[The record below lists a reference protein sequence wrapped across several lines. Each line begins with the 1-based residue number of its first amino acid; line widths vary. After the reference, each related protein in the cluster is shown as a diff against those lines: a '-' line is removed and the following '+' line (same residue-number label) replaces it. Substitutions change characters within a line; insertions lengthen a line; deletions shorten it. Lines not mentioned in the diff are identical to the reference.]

1 MSELAL
7 GTIRHLTLICE
18 EALEDLIGQ
27 DIIEAGA
34 KGYTV
39 TDARGRGKRGVR
51 DAQWLLSSNIR
62 IEILCSDAVAR
73 RIMACVET
81 KYAQHYG
88 LVIFMQDALAPQADK
103 Y

>member
-1 MSELAL
+1 MSALEL
-7 GTIRHLTLICE
+7 GPIRHLTLICE
-18 EALEDLIGQ
+18 EALEDLVGQ
-27 DIIEAGA
+27 DIIDAGA

-39 TDARGRGKRGVR
+39 TEARGRGKRGVR

-62 IEILCSDAVAR
+62 IEILCNEAVALLIME
-73 RIMACVET
+73 RIEA

-88 LVIFMQDALAPQADK
+88 LVIFLQDARAPQADK

>member
-7 GTIRHLTLICE
+7 GTIQHLTLICE
-18 EALEDLIGQ
+18 EALEELIGQ

-62 IEILCSDAVAR
+62 IDILCSHAVALCIME
-73 RIMACVET
+73 RIEA
-81 KYAQHYG
+81 KYAAHYG
-88 LVIFMQDALAPQADK
+88 LVMFMQAALAPQADK